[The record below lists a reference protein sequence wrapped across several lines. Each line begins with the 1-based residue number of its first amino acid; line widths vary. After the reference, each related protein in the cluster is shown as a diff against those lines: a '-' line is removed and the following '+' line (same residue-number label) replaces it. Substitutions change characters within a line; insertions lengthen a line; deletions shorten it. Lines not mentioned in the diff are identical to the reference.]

1 MSNLFQVLSMMAI
14 PAAVLLTCRYFNVR
28 GDRRSIPPSHAT
40 NPATTSDDGSTISK

>member
-28 GDRRSIPPSHAT
+28 GNRVPSPPSHAT
-40 NPATTSDDGSTISK
+40 NPATASDDGLIISK